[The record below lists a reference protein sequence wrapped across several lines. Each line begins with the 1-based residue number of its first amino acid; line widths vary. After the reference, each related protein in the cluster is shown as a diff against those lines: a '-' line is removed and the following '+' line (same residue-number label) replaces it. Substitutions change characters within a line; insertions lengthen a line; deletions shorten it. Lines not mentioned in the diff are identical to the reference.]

1 VSFNR
6 TARILSAIE
15 MRRSKSARRINS
27 MRLGFPA
34 SIRTALFAGLLWG
47 GLAVAGARQPSDQ
60 SASPQSAPQT
70 DQPAP
75 PTAPPADQQTA
86 PQADQQPAPQTASP
100 ADNTKMNERDR
111 NANEPTADRQ
121 KDNRSDREITQ
132 QVRKA
137 IVKDKSLSTYAH
149 NVKVI
154 TQNGMVTLKGP
165 VRSEEEKKAIEAKAA
180 EVAGQEKVTNQLDVK
195 SKD

>member
-1 VSFNR
+1 
-6 TARILSAIE
+6 
-15 MRRSKSARRINS
+15 MPHKSARRINS
-27 MRLGFPA
+27 MRLVFPTC
-34 SIRTALFAGLLWG
+34 IRTALFAGLLLG
-47 GLAVAGARQPSDQ
+47 GLAVAGAQQPSDQ
-60 SASPQSAPQT
+60 SAPPQSAPPT
-70 DQPAP
+70 DQSAP
-75 PTAPPADQQTA
+75 QTAPPADQPTA
-86 PQADQQPAPQTASP
+86 PQADQPPAPQTASP

-111 NANEPTADRQ
+111 NPNEPTADRQ

-165 VRSEEEKKAIEAKAA
+165 VRSEEEKMAIAAKAA
-180 EVAGQEKVTNQLDVK
+180 EVAGQDKVTNQLDVK